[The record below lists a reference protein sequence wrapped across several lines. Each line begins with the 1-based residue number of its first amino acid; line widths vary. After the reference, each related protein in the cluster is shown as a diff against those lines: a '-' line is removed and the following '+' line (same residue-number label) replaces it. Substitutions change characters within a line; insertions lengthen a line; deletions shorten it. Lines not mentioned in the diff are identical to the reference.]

1 MLEQILG
8 LLKSWNTQQHTASPE
23 GKKDKDRAGQAK
35 LLKQHLP
42 VPQIH

>member
-1 MLEQILG
+1 MLEQILL
-8 LLKSWNTQQHTASPE
+8 LLKSWTTQQHKAAPK
-23 GKKDKDRAGQAK
+23 GKKDKDRDGQAK